1 MLALIIPMQ
10 TSQLLLAAITFLL
23 LTVQPL
29 LADARVTEAF
39 DAGWRFLKADAPGA
53 DRPEYDDRTWRKLD
67 LPHDWSIEGPF
78 AATNATGGAGGFLP
92 AGIGWYRKQFLL
104 PSTFSRGRVRIE
116 FDGVM
121 ANSEVWINGF
131 HLGQRPSGYTSFGY
145 DLTGHLNF
153 GGQDNVIAVRADT
166 SAQPASRWYAGAGIY
181 RHVRLVVTEEVHV
194 APWGVFVSTPQVSST
209 QALVRVQTAITN
221 ASDAVRDIRLQTC
234 LLDPDGRTVATVE
247 SGTVITNGR
256 MEMLTQQILLP
267 NPQRWNLN
275 DPKLYRVATRIREG
289 NITLDDV
296 VTPFG
301 IREATF
307 KADTGFW
314 LNGKNLKLKGVC
326 LHHDGGAFGAA
337 VPLDVWEQ
345 RLAALRKI
353 GVNAFRTTHNPPSPE
368 FLDLCDRM
376 GFLVMDELFDCW
388 TMGKHGLDGIDLQ
401 DYHLHFNAWSKI
413 DERDTL
419 LRDRNHPSV
428 ILYSVGNE
436 IHDTTRAEL
445 AKGILK
451 GLVEV
456 AHATDPTRPVTQGLF
471 RPNVSHDYENGLA
484 DLLDVVGQNYRE
496 QEILAAHT
504 QKPSRK
510 ILGTE
515 NTHDRKQWV
524 AVRDHAPYAGQFLWT
539 GVDYLGEAKTW
550 PSVGHGSGLLDRTG
564 EPRPLAFERE
574 SWWSDAPMVRM
585 ARRIAPTERMPTDP
599 GYGTEE
605 KHTPVLFADWTP
617 NNPLPHDETVE
628 VYSNAREVELLLN
641 GKSLGSK
648 PLNADATPRVWIIP
662 FTAGQLKA
670 VARNEGKT
678 VATDELRTA
687 GAPAKIVLATP
698 RKKLGTDWDALDRVT
713 ATIVDKKG
721 VRVPGA
727 EDLITFNISGP
738 GEIAAVDNGGNA
750 SHEPFQARERRAIQG
765 RCVAFIRA
773 VPGSGTIVLTA
784 SAPGLKEGSLSIRT
798 SLSFPTE

>member
-23 LTVQPL
+23 LTGQPL
-29 LADARVTEAF
+29 RADARVTEAF

-181 RHVRLVVTEEVHV
+181 RHVRLMMTEEVHV

-353 GVNAFRTTHNPPSPE
+353 GVNAFRTAHNPPSPE

-456 AHATDPTRPVTQGLF
+456 VHATDPTRPVTQGLF

-524 AVRDHAPYAGQFLWT
+524 ALRDHAP
-539 GVDYLGEAKTW
+539 
-550 PSVGHGSGLLDRTG
+550 
-564 EPRPLAFERE
+564 
-574 SWWSDAPMVRM
+574 
-585 ARRIAPTERMPTDP
+585 
-599 GYGTEE
+599 
-605 KHTPVLFADWTP
+605 
-617 NNPLPHDETVE
+617 
-628 VYSNAREVELLLN
+628 
-641 GKSLGSK
+641 
-648 PLNADATPRVWIIP
+648 
-662 FTAGQLKA
+662 
-670 VARNEGKT
+670 
-678 VATDELRTA
+678 
-687 GAPAKIVLATP
+687 
-698 RKKLGTDWDALDRVT
+698 
-713 ATIVDKKG
+713 
-721 VRVPGA
+721 
-727 EDLITFNISGP
+727 
-738 GEIAAVDNGGNA
+738 
-750 SHEPFQARERRAIQG
+750 
-765 RCVAFIRA
+765 
-773 VPGSGTIVLTA
+773 
-784 SAPGLKEGSLSIRT
+784 
-798 SLSFPTE
+798 

>member
-1 MLALIIPMQ
+1 MLALTIPMQ

-29 LADARVTEAF
+29 RADARVTEAF
-39 DAGWRFLKADAPGA
+39 DDGWRFLKADAPGA
-53 DRPEYDDRTWRKLD
+53 DRLEYDDRTWRKLD

-78 AATNATGGAGGFLP
+78 AATNATGGTGGFLP

-104 PSTFSRGRVRIE
+104 PATFSRGRVRVE

-131 HLGQRPSGYTSFGY
+131 HLGQRPSGYASFGY

-153 GGQDNVIAVRADT
+153 GNQANVMAVRADT

-181 RHVRLVVTEEVHV
+181 RHVRLVMTEEVHV

-209 QALVRVQTAITN
+209 QAWVRVQTAITN
-221 ASDAVRDIRLQTC
+221 ASDAIREITLQTA
-234 LLDPDGRTVATVE
+234 LLDPDGQTVATLE

-256 MEMLTQQILLP
+256 TEIVTQQILFP

-275 DPKLYRVATRIREG
+275 DPKLYRIATRIREG
-289 NITLDDV
+289 STTLDDV

-307 KADTGFW
+307 RADTGFW
-314 LNGKNLKLKGVC
+314 LNGKNLKIKGVC

-345 RLAALRKI
+345 RLAALQKI
-353 GVNAFRTTHNPPSPE
+353 GVNALRTAHNPPSPE

-388 TMGKHGLDGIDLQ
+388 TMGKHGLDGMDLQ

-428 ILYSVGNE
+428 ILYSMGND

-471 RPNVSHDYENGLA
+471 RPDVSHDYDNGLA
-484 DLLDVVGQNYRE
+484 DLLDVVGQNDRE

-524 AVRDHAPYAGQFLWT
+524 AVRDHAPHAGQFLWT
-539 GVDYLGEAKTW
+539 GVDYLGEATTW

-574 SWWSDAPMVRM
+574 SWWCDAPMVRM
-585 ARRIAPTERMPTDP
+585 ARRIALPERMPTDP
-599 GYGTEE
+599 GDGTEE
-605 KHTPVLFADWTP
+605 KHTPALFADWTP
-617 NNPLPHDETVE
+617 KNPLPHDETVE
-628 VYSNAREVELLLN
+628 VYSNARDVELLLN

-662 FTAGQLKA
+662 FTAGHLKA
-670 VARNEGKT
+670 VARNERKS

-687 GAPAKIVLATP
+687 GAPAKIVLASS
-698 RKKLGTDWDALDRVT
+698 RKKLGTNWDAIARVT

-738 GEIAAVDNGGNA
+738 GEIAAVDNGENA
-750 SHEPFQARERRAIQG
+750 SHEPFQSQERRAIQG

-773 VPGSGTIVLTA
+773 VPGSGTIELTA
-784 SAPGLKEGSLSIRT
+784 SALGLMNGSLSIRT
-798 SLSFPTE
+798 PPSSPRE